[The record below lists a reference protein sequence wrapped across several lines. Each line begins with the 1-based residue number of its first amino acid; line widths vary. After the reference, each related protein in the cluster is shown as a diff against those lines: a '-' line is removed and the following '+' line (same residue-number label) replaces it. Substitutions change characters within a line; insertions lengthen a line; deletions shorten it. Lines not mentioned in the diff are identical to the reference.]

1 MTDLKESTYR
11 KEQRDRAYSLLYR
24 LAEDAKQ
31 SMRYSERHF
40 RAYGYIAVILTPAT
54 SFLENMVAEP
64 SFSTIYVRLIIA
76 LAGLPLLFYSH
87 LPNKVRSNFEMAW
100 IAISTIILP
109 VCFGVILTLNA
120 ALTRSGESL
129 DPIWVYQYLVAIF
142 IFIQIMYSTRLS
154 VALWL
159 IAMVPV
165 AAAAFAVREPN
176 LQALI
181 DAWLL
186 PLPVYITALV
196 VGSFT
201 NRNVQAIES
210 EKLKAAYAV
219 GSNVA
224 HEIRTPLAS
233 IGLLARATQK
243 FLPTLVDGYER
254 HAILTGAK
262 ATLSGLQLTELRRA
276 LTTIRGEVEYSN
288 IIIDMLLANTS
299 DTSVVYRR
307 TEAFFASQA
316 ISEAVSRY
324 PFNNSQEKLILS
336 SSVHNDFLVKAPYTL
351 IVHVLFNLIK
361 NALFYAQSNPN
372 GSVKIFCGY
381 YDARPAIIVT
391 DTGCGIPDAIRTK
404 IFDRF
409 FTTTEAGQ
417 GAGIGLSFCKMVMEG
432 IGGQIVCDSKEGEYT
447 TFRLLFPDVS

>member
-1 MTDLKESTYR
+1 MMDRKESAYS
-11 KEQRDRAYSLLYR
+11 KELRDRTISLLTQ
-24 LAEDAKQ
+24 LAEDARQ

-40 RAYGYIAVILTPAT
+40 RTYGYIAVVLTPTT
-54 SFLENMVAEP
+54 SLLENMVAEP
-64 SFSTIYVRLIIA
+64 NFGTIYVRLAIA
-76 LAGLPLLFYSH
+76 LFGLPLLLYKH
-87 LPNKVRSNFEMAW
+87 LPGAIRANFEIAW
-100 IAISTIILP
+100 VAISTLILP
-109 VCFGVILTLNA
+109 VCFGIILTLNA
-120 ALTRSGESL
+120 ALTRSGDTL

-159 IAMVPV
+159 IAIVPISLTLL
-165 AAAAFAVREPN
+165 AVREPN
-176 LQALI
+176 LRALME
-181 DAWLL
+181 AWLL

-201 NRNVQAIES
+201 NRNIQAIES
-210 EKLKAAYAV
+210 EKLKAAYAI

-233 IGLLARATQK
+233 IGLLARATQRH
-243 FLPTLVDGYER
+243 LPTLVDGYER
-254 HAILTGAK
+254 HANLTGVK
-262 ATLSGLQLTELRRA
+262 PTLTGLQLTELRRA
-276 LTTIRGEVEYSN
+276 LSTIRGEVEYSN
-288 IIIDMLLANTS
+288 TIINMLLANTS

-307 TEAFFASQA
+307 SDAFFASQA
-316 ISEAVSRY
+316 IAEAVSRY
-324 PFNNSQEKLILS
+324 PFNNSHEQFILS
-336 SSVHNDFLVKAPYTL
+336 SSIHNDFPIKAPYSL
-351 IVHVLFNLIK
+351 MVHVLFNLIK

-372 GSVKIFCGY
+372 GGVKIFCGY
-381 YDARPAIIVT
+381 YDVGPAIIVT
-391 DTGCGIPDAIRTK
+391 DTGCGIPDAIRAK